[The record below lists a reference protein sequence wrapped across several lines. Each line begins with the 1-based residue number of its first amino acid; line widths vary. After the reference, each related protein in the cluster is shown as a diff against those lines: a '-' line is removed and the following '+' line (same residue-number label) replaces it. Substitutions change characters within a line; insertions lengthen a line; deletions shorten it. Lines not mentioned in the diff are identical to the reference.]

1 MKQLTVI
8 GASAGIG
15 LLTVQQGLQRGHTV
29 VALSRNLKA
38 VPDQANLIKVQ
49 GSATSV
55 ADVKKAIIGSDA
67 IIVTIG
73 TGSSTKA
80 TTLYT
85 DAART
90 LLAAL
95 RELDTRPPLIVL
107 TGFGAGESGQY
118 QSFLMS
124 LVMRFMLKDIYANK
138 TAMEELITTGYPN
151 WEIVRPG
158 RLVDDP
164 FTGNYRVID
173 RLTKGMDIGK
183 ISRAD
188 VAHYLVE
195 QAETLSNARQYV
207 SLSW

>member
-8 GASAGIG
+8 GASAGVG
-15 LLTVQQGLQRGHTV
+15 LLTVQQALQNGHKV
-29 VALSRNLKA
+29 VALSRNLKML
-38 VPDQANLIKVQ
+38 PEQANLKKIQ
-49 GSATSV
+49 GSATSI
-55 ADVKKAIIGSDA
+55 ADVKEAIKDSDA
-67 IIVTIG
+67 IIVAIG

-85 DAART
+85 DTAHT

-95 RELDTRPPLIVL
+95 RETKTHPPLIVL
-107 TGFGAGESGQY
+107 TGFGAGESGHY
-118 QSFLMS
+118 QSFLMG
-124 LVMRFMLKDIYANK
+124 LVMRFMLKDVYVNK
-138 TAMEELITTGYPN
+138 TAMEELITAGYLN

-164 FTGNYRVID
+164 FAGNYRVLD
-173 RLTKGMDIGK
+173 RLTEGMKIGK

-195 QAETLSNARQYV
+195 QAENFTRPRQYV